1 MASLVQGAHQ
11 LLYAANDTAAASI
24 SPKPEPV
31 SVTPDFSF
39 LQPKYIFFCLLLLPI
54 FARFFGLGK
63 QKLPAGVKPLP
74 RLPGE
79 FRSIHLRSM
88 VADLFTRPAI
98 CRSFLGRARSWH

>member
-1 MASLVQGAHQ
+1 MASLVEGVREQMM
-11 LLYAANDTAAASI
+11 YAVNDNATASMAPA
-24 SPKPEPV
+24 KDPV
-31 SVTPDFSF
+31 SVNTAEFSF

-79 FRSIHLRSM
+79 QPYF
-88 VADLFTRPAI
+88 
-98 CRSFLGRARSWH
+98 